1 MLDDSSKFL
10 KEFGAGL
17 RGAPEMF
24 ISGVVLMI
32 FWRLRVGTAV
42 DELR

>member
-10 KEFGAGL
+10 NEFGAGL

-24 ISGVVLMI
+24 ISGVILTI
-32 FWRLRVGTAV
+32 FWSLRAGTAV